1 MHPVRRPTRREQPL
15 RTRDRS
21 RLGVNLRKF
30 ECRGTTE
37 HNKLE
42 RPQVKAHAH
51 AGRV

>member
-1 MHPVRRPTRREQPL
+1 MHPATGPTGRETPL
-15 RTRDRS
+15 KTRDRS

-51 AGRV
+51 AGRA